1 MWLYTEASLRRR
13 HGDVEVADAEDEVA
27 ATVRSLTTA
36 CTVDLFDA
44 LPGLYELVTSPDS
57 CIDAFH
63 GLAGPVEPY
72 SMGPLY
78 IYSGKVLVR
87 KVASLWHAALAN
99 PASTVVLWLDMDV
112 QVFPEFFKGEGS
124 ALFWNWMAQN
134 DVTYLP
140 FRMPAHLFMPEAELA
155 REVFKKPILQIDDF
169 TWNTD
174 TGAHA
179 VLAGPR
185 ALALLR
191 ELMDHYD
198 GGAVR
203 MAKHCLCTPHAP
215 FSYTQWGATS
225 REGKHNGDH
234 AHSHRGKRSVLTT
247 LPCGVMGFG
256 FNLYLDDLFV
266 WTLFVQAA
274 GRAQNN
280 SDTWNPAPGLT
291 HGWFASGNTG
301 HPRGD
306 KCLSPW
312 RHVPMQAF
320 ACPATRENVDNGL
333 ASPLASPFDCSRMFL
348 HHLGS
353 YGAYN
358 QAYKN
363 MSVISRSKSY

>member
-27 ATVRSLTTA
+27 ATVRNLTTA

-140 FRMPAHLFMPEAELA
+140 FRMPAHLLLQKPSWPG
-155 REVFKKPILQIDDF
+155 VFKKPILQIDDF
-169 TWNTD
+169 TWNTNGCARCSCGPARPRAAPRTD
-174 TGAHA
+174 GPLRRRRGAH
-179 VLAGPR
+179 G
-185 ALALLR
+185 
-191 ELMDHYD
+191 
-198 GGAVR
+198 
-203 MAKHCLCTPHAP
+203 
-215 FSYTQWGATS
+215 
-225 REGKHNGDH
+225 
-234 AHSHRGKRSVLTT
+234 
-247 LPCGVMGFG
+247 
-256 FNLYLDDLFV
+256 
-266 WTLFVQAA
+266 
-274 GRAQNN
+274 
-280 SDTWNPAPGLT
+280 
-291 HGWFASGNTG
+291 
-301 HPRGD
+301 
-306 KCLSPW
+306 
-312 RHVPMQAF
+312 
-320 ACPATRENVDNGL
+320 
-333 ASPLASPFDCSRMFL
+333 
-348 HHLGS
+348 
-353 YGAYN
+353 
-358 QAYKN
+358 
-363 MSVISRSKSY
+363 